1 MRQQFTTLTPAPL
14 PRPSSWS
21 PAERDKEPFSSPL
34 PRSGRGVGGEGG
46 GRGETL
52 ISARPRSGTGPLILA
67 AGLVVALLAAP
78 AAAWGPLGH
87 RAVGAVADALLT
99 PGVRAEVAR
108 LLADDGDGSGR
119 PSARAT
125 LAEASLWADEI
136 RGSDADRPAWHYDN
150 MPVCGA
156 APAQPSWCPRGQ
168 CASGRIEP
176 LLAQLADRTQPM
188 EQRRQALKWIAH
200 LVGDLHQPLHAAD
213 YAQGGTL
220 VHVEFAGA
228 RQGST
233 WTLHSAWDIRLVS
246 SALHAGGSQQPPVPA
261 LKSLI
266 ARARRF
272 APGQLDAPA
281 SEWVTESNR
290 LARAVVLAYPG
301 FACDRVPAEAVLLP
315 VHYQKRAQRV
325 ITLQL
330 ALAGARLASILN
342 RVLASSSSPP
352 PLPRSAQSDPTA
364 PSDRYRTSRP
374 VPAAARPR
382 S

>member
-1 MRQQFTTLTPAPL
+1 MVAT
-14 PRPSSWS
+14 
-21 PAERDKEPFSSPL
+21 
-34 PRSGRGVGGEGG
+34 
-46 GRGETL
+46 
-52 ISARPRSGTGPLILA
+52 
-67 AGLVVALLAAP
+67 GLVLALLGPP

-108 LLADDGDGSGR
+108 LLDDDGDGR

-136 RGSDADRPAWHYDN
+136 RGSEADRPAWHYDN

-156 APAQPSWCPRGQ
+156 PPAQPSWCPRGQ

-188 EQRRQALKWIAH
+188 QQRRQALKWIAH

-228 RQGST
+228 RHASA

-246 SALHAGGSQQPPVPA
+246 SALHAGASQQPPVPA

-266 ARARRF
+266 AHARRF
-272 APGQLDAPA
+272 APGQLDAPV

-290 LARAVVLAYPG
+290 LAHAVVLAYPG
-301 FACDRVPAEAVLLP
+301 FTCDQVPAEAVLLP

-342 RVLASSSSPP
+342 RALASSSSPP
-352 PLPRSAQSDPTA
+352 PLPRSAQSDPIA
-364 PSDRYRTSRP
+364 PGAGWSAADCDAESDVERTVTHPLPLPS
-374 VPAAARPR
+374 PACGRGEGERAATINYPSMSNFTPCASGNSPEKLIVLVARR
-382 S
+382 M